1 MLTLFGCCTQ
11 VDSIFMDI
19 SNLEEIKEV
28 ILIVSG
34 IGTFVSALVAMFT
47 VLEIKKQ
54 RLSSY
59 KPELILDSFVS
70 FFYADKFLTENDNIR
85 YRTTKYLEN
94 NQKPLKKT
102 DKTISMHYLLQN
114 IGFGTA
120 KYIEGYWSF
129 DYKKASK
136 ILNKYV
142 NDDYIIE
149 NDNDG
154 FLIRNKTTDPL
165 LFFRKSSL
173 NKDTIDFI
181 LPESQGENG
190 KGQTVPSIITEIYA
204 YYIIFKYNI
213 NVGVNEEHCYEEF
226 EELPKPKFKVTYKDF
241 NNKKHTKTFELAFKY
256 AGNNFDVPNQEKN
269 DCGIFYMDVT
279 EK

>member
-1 MLTLFGCCTQ
+1 MEIL
-11 VDSIFMDI
+11 
-19 SNLEEIKEV
+19 NLSEIKD
-28 ILIVSG
+28 ITLIVSG
-34 IGTFVSALVAMFT
+34 IGTFISAFVAMFT

-70 FFYADKFLTENDNIR
+70 FFFADNFLSTDDNIR
-85 YRTTKYLEN
+85 YKTTKYLEN
-94 NQKPLKKT
+94 NQKHLKET
-102 DKTISMHYLLQN
+102 DKTISMDYLLQN

-120 KYIEGYWSF
+120 KYIEGFWSF

-136 ILNKYV
+136 ILKKYV
-142 NDDYIIE
+142 KEDYLIE

-154 FLIRNKTTDPL
+154 FSISNEKRDFW
-165 LFFRKSSL
+165 LFFRKSNL
-173 NKDTIDFI
+173 EKDTIDFI

-190 KGQTVPSIITEIYA
+190 KGRTVPSIITQVYA
-204 YYIIFKYNI
+204 YYIVFKYNI
-213 NVGVNEEHCYEEF
+213 SVGVNEEHCYEEF

-241 NNKKHTKTFELAFKY
+241 NNKKHTKTFELSFKY

-269 DCGIFYMDVT
+269 DCGIFYIDVT